1 MFRYLEMIGVFAK
14 NSMQNE
20 AAYRVNLLTNILLT
34 IVQVSSS
41 IAGLLVIYTHTQTIR
56 GWTFSQ
62 TLALLGVFIFT
73 NGLTHTFI
81 APNLNEFAE
90 GIRKG
95 TLDFTLVKPANSQFL
110 ASFQRVNIWGT
121 ADVLVGLGLV
131 VYAVTS
137 GFGEGV
143 GLLQVLAFLGA
154 VLCGTVIIYSLWIGP
169 ATVAFWTVKIDNIT
183 SILQAFYNMGRFPV
197 QAYPA
202 WLQRLLTFV
211 VPVAFVTTVPVQALS
226 SQSTPLL
233 LLASAAVAA
242 VMLWLSTR
250 LWKLGLSQYTSASS

>member
-1 MFRYLEMIGVFAK
+1 MLSYLAMMLVFVK

-20 AAYRVNLLTNILLT
+20 AAYRVNLLTNVLLT
-34 IVQVSSS
+34 VVQVSSS
-41 IAGLLVIYTHTQTIR
+41 VGGLLVIYNHTQTIR

-110 ASFQRVNIWGT
+110 ASFQRVNVWGM
-121 ADVLVGLGLV
+121 ADVLVGLGIV
-131 VYAVTS
+131 VYAVAS
-137 GFGEGV
+137 GFGRGV
-143 GLLQVLAFLGA
+143 GPLQVLAFLA
-154 VLCGTVIIYSLWIGP
+154 AAACGTVIIYSLWMGL

-183 SILQAFYNMGRFPV
+183 SILQAFYEMGRFPV

-202 WLQRLLTFV
+202 WLQRVLTFV
-211 VPVAFVTTVPVQALS
+211 VPVAFVTTIPVQVLS
-226 SQSTPLL
+226 SRTTPLL
-233 LLASAAVAA
+233 LLASAGVAA
-242 VMLWLSTR
+242 AMLWLSTR